1 MPVRS
6 INQRGQGGR
15 AARPPGQGRAASIL
29 AVWRRSSFSLQKNQ
43 KNQAGEGRLQ
53 DLMDCLPDEAAI
65 LLSRTLW

>member
-1 MPVRS
+1 VPVRS
-6 INQRGQGGR
+6 INQRGQGR
-15 AARPPGQGRAASIL
+15 ASAGQGRAASAIL